1 MTAFGQTSI
10 NYVKMIDTEET
21 ENCFSRTNFE
31 SVLKYIADQ
40 IKKNNTVFYRYDDYE
55 LFLNDTSEIFLKKD
69 GYTLSKV
76 IKGKGVFAVAKRK
89 QDHDIIL
96 KKTNHLFCQM
106 LLLANKE

>member
-40 IKKNNTVFYRYDDYE
+40 IKKKQYG
-55 LFLNDTSEIFLKKD
+55 FLSVWRL
-69 GYTLSKV
+69 
-76 IKGKGVFAVAKRK
+76 
-89 QDHDIIL
+89 
-96 KKTNHLFCQM
+96 
-106 LLLANKE
+106 